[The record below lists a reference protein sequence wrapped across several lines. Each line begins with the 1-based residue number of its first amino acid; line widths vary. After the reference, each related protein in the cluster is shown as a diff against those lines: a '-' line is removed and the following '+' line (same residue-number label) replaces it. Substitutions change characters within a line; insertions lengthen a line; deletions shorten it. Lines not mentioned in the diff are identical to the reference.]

1 MKSYRSHGQLILP
14 VRQGDDIVYCEF
26 TDAGNTFNT
35 NNKEIQEYIENS
47 TLFASG
53 DIILFSESETT
64 NEINEHVETKR
75 EKELTV
81 FLGVATINQAKD
93 ILRAEPYNVNHQKLR
108 TPEAIMAQAIEH
120 SVAFPNWTN

>member
-1 MKSYRSHGQLILP
+1 M
-14 VRQGDDIVYCEF
+14 
-26 TDAGNTFNT
+26 
-35 NNKEIQEYIENS
+35 
-47 TLFASG
+47 
-53 DIILFSESETT
+53 FSESETT